1 MNAVE
6 QVLEDNRRYI
16 ERASLAGLSAPPRR
30 KLAVL
35 TCMDARLDPAAA
47 FGLEPGDAHVIRNAG
62 GRASDD
68 ALRSLTVSAQLLG
81 VETVLVVHHTSCGMA
96 GSEGSMREALASASG
111 RDVGDLE
118 LLTFDDL
125 EESVREDVAR
135 LRDWPLLPSTLD
147 VRGFI
152 FDVATG
158 ALEPVDS

>member
-1 MNAVE
+1 MSAVE
-6 QVLEDNRRYI
+6 QVLEDNRSYV

-68 ALRSLTVSAQLLG
+68 ALRSLAASVHLLG

-96 GSEGSMREALASASG
+96 GSEESMREALASASG

-147 VRGFI
+147 VHGFV

-158 ALEPVDS
+158 ALDPVGS